1 MNMKSLITTLM
12 LSTLSLS
19 VMADDAARPELDLAS
34 LQQEIHEQQ
43 QQASRSVVADAMVN
57 LRQLPLDTL
66 VTEISPAV
74 STAPRS

>member
-1 MNMKSLITTLM
+1 MKSLITTLI

-43 QQASRSVVADAMVN
+43 QRASRSVVADAMAN

>member
-1 MNMKSLITTLM
+1 MKSLVTTLV

-19 VMADDAARPELDLAS
+19 AMADETVRPELDLAS

-43 QQASRSVVADAMVN
+43 QQASRSVVADAMAN

>member
-1 MNMKSLITTLM
+1 
-12 LSTLSLS
+12 
-19 VMADDAARPELDLAS
+19 
-34 LQQEIHEQQ
+34 
-43 QQASRSVVADAMVN
+43 MVN

>member
-1 MNMKSLITTLM
+1 MKSLITTLM

-43 QQASRSVVADAMVN
+43 QASRSVVADAMVN

-66 VTEISPAV
+66 VTEIGPAV

>member
-1 MNMKSLITTLM
+1 MKSLITTLI

-19 VMADDAARPELDLAS
+19 VMADETARPVLDLAS

-43 QQASRSVVADAMVN
+43 QQASRSVVADAMAN

-66 VTEISPAV
+66 VTEISPVV

>member
-1 MNMKSLITTLM
+1 MKSLITTLI

-74 STAPRS
+74 STSPRS

>member
-1 MNMKSLITTLM
+1 MKSLITTLM

>member
-1 MNMKSLITTLM
+1 MKSLITTLM

-19 VMADDAARPELDLAS
+19 VMADDTARPELDLAS